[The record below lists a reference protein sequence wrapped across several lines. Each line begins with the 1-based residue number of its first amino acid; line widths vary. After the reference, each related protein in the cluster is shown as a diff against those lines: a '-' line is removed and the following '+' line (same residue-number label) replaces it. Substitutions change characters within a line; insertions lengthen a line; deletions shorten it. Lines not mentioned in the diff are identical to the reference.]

1 MAVDPSH
8 DNNKDRKA
16 WATPEVRSVIPGKR
30 TAGGPFD
37 VNDQDDAFY
46 SSS

>member
-1 MAVDPSH
+1 MASDKNENGH
-8 DNNKDRKA
+8 TNRKA
-16 WATPEVRSVIPGKR
+16 WTKPEVRSVIPGKR

-46 SSS
+46 SLS